1 MLAEAEDFLVQMQKQ
16 TEDMRYGSSDGIRI
30 DNGMAYHSE
39 FLPHWEEFAD
49 ALEKYHYHLQFS
61 DYDGE
66 SKLTFF
72 DIVLSAEVINL
83 LSKALKS
90 TYFHEFILQNNQLDK
105 NGIKFALDHL
115 KKNRICKQFALHQN
129 LMSMEDINRLC
140 QIVKDHSSIKI
151 LGLSGCKGE
160 DVDGYE
166 MLKQS
171 MTVGRNKLEVIDL
184 AENSISTGGDTFIP
198 DFLAKNPILESLNL
212 TDNELDDNDAV
223 KIASALNHN
232 TKLRSLIISGN
243 DTTRVGWEALSKEVF
258 DKTSLNS
265 AADSNHTCTID
276 FPSHH
281 KYDHVREIN
290 SEESSK
296 HYYIP
301 AHVRQK
307 KIYSILSQRN
317 KNSSNVDHFDDDM
330 PVELLTSSGISV
342 AFIWRVIRYANSL
355 LFTRI

>member
-1 MLAEAEDFLVQMQKQ
+1 MELPGGL
-16 TEDMRYGSSDGIRI
+16 I
-30 DNGMAYHSE
+30 DLLSA
-39 FLPHWEEFAD
+39 
-49 ALEKYHYHLQFS
+49 ALETAYFNTLKLSWNNFGQEGIEFVLNYLQSNNKCKHLCLNYNVIKS
-61 DYDGE
+61 WAIDSLSRIVE
-66 SKLTFF
+66 THPVIEKLE
-72 DIVLSAEVINL
+72 L
-83 LSKALKS
+83 
-90 TYFHEFILQNNQLDK
+90 
-105 NGIKFALDHL
+105 
-115 KKNRICKQFALHQN
+115 R
-129 LMSMEDINRLC
+129 
-140 QIVKDHSSIKI
+140 
-151 LGLSGCKGE
+151 GCKGE
-160 DVDGYE
+160 NVVGYD
-166 MLKQS
+166 MLKQI
-171 MTVGRNKLEVIDL
+171 MRAGRNKLKSLDL
-184 AENSISTGGDTFIP
+184 SENSISTGGDTFIP